1 MIEFLP
7 DIDKQYILKHVSEE
21 EIYKRYFNL
30 DVSFEGGAKFCSP
43 LRSDRNPTCNFFR
56 HRNSKEIYLKDH
68 AGHFVGNCFDAVMVY
83 YGCTFMKALLII
95 ADDFELT
102 KTNVERM
109 PIKHQ
114 LVEREKSEIKFIKRN
129 WNQEDNDYWK
139 SYGISEELLE
149 YFNVYAV
156 QNVFLNGNLMYTY
169 HKSNPAYAYMFGD
182 DDIKIYFPKKKEN
195 RFICNTSV
203 TQGYK
208 QLPDKG
214 KMLIITKSMK
224 DILVLYNLG
233 YSAISFQ
240 SETKYISEEQYDDLK
255 NRFDEIYSLYD
266 FDLTG
271 IRSANK
277 MRKLYG
283 IPALFFTN
291 GRFGK
296 EDFRAKD
303 VSDKIQFILHNTLK
317 LSDVSREIQRTKRLF
332 ISSNNAAYSS
342 FSHISKQKKLNESIE
357 PRRGNENEGFLQGM
371 DDSCPF

>member
-30 DVSFEGGAKFCSP
+30 DVSFEGRAKFCSP
-43 LRSDRNPTCNFFR
+43 LRSDKNPTCNFFR
-56 HRNSKEIYLKDH
+56 HRRTQEIYMKDH
-68 AGHFVGNCFDAVMVY
+68 AGHFVGNCFDAVMAY

-95 ADDFELT
+95 ANDFELV
-102 KTNVERM
+102 KTNVERV
-109 PIKHQ
+109 PIKHE
-114 LVEREKSEIKFIKRN
+114 LKEREKSDIKFIKRDWTEKDDEY
-129 WNQEDNDYWK
+129 WNG
-139 SYGISEELLE
+139 YGISRELLN

-156 QNVFLNGNLMYTY
+156 QNLFLNGNLMYTY
-169 HKSNPAYAYMFGD
+169 HNSNPAYAYVFGK
-182 DDIKIYFPKKKEN
+182 DDIKIYFPKKKEF

-203 TQGYK
+203 TQGYR

-214 KMLIITKSMK
+214 KILIITKSMK

-233 YSAISFQ
+233 YSAISLQ
-240 SETKYISEEQYDDLK
+240 SETQYISEEQYEDLK

-271 IRSANK
+271 VRSANK

-283 IPALFFTN
+283 IPPLFFTN

-296 EDFRAKD
+296 EDFGAKD
-303 VSDKIQFILHNTLK
+303 VSDKIEHILREVAGISNIGT
-317 LSDVSREIQRTKRLF
+317 EIQRTKRLL
-332 ISSNNAAYSS
+332 ISNNNRE
-342 FSHISKQKKLNESIE
+342 FKTFRCVQRPTQTFNT
-357 PRRGNENEGFLQGM
+357 RGDYENEGFLQGM

>member
-56 HRNSKEIYLKDH
+56 HRRSREIYLKDH

-102 KTNVERM
+102 KTNVERV

-214 KMLIITKSMK
+214 KTLIITKSMK

-233 YSAISFQ
+233 YSAISLQ

-271 IRSANK
+271 VRSANK

-296 EDFRAKD
+296 EDFCAKD
-303 VSDKIQFILHNTLK
+303 VSDKVQRILRET
-317 LSDVSREIQRTKRLF
+317 SGISSIGTEIQRTKRLF
-332 ISSNNAAYSS
+332 ISNGNKKYSCLSKKSKSNKP
-342 FSHISKQKKLNESIE
+342 FES
-357 PRRGNENEGFLQGM
+357 RRNDRDDGFLQGV